1 MLVLTRKVG
10 ERFLIG
16 GSVIVTV
23 VAAVKGQTRIGI
35 EAPITVKILREELL
49 AQPVV
54 ACTLDC
60 PAVGNPAAAMD
71 PPIPAR
77 S

>member
-23 VAAVKGQTRIGI
+23 VAAGKGQTRIGI

-54 ACTLDC
+54 ACALDC
-60 PAVGNPAAAMD
+60 LAVGNQAAAMD